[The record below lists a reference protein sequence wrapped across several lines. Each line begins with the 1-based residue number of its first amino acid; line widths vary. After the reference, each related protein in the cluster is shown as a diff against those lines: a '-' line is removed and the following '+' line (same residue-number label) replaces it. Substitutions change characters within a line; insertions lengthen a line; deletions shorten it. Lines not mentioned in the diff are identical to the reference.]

1 MDRLEEWIFNQH
13 RNTNHK
19 YDGYLPYEFHLKMVK
34 NIGNQFFYLLPK
46 MMFTETIPSDREYY
60 ESKTPIVVD
69 RTKDVLELACYGHD
83 LIEDTR
89 VSYNDV
95 KSKLRE
101 DAANIIYSL
110 TNEKGKNRAERA
122 SDKYYQGIIDT
133 PGAVFVKLCDRIA
146 NVKYSKDSGSSMF
159 KTYQKEN
166 DNFLNKLELTPV
178 HELHPMVDYL
188 INLLK

>member
-122 SDKYYQGIIDT
+122 SDKYYQGIKEV
-133 PGAVFVKLCDRIA
+133 PGAVFIKLCDRVA
-146 NVKYSKDSGSSMF
+146 NVEYSRISGSSKLYM
-159 KTYQKEN
+159 Y
-166 DNFLNKLELTPV
+166 KLENEEFLSKLKC
-178 HELHPMVDYL
+178 HELDQYKDL
-188 INLLK
+188 INYLNSLF